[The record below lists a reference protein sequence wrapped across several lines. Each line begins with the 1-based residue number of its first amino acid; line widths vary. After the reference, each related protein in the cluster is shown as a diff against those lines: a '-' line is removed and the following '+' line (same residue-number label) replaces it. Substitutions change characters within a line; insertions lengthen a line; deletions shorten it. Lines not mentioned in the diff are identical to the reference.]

1 MTRFGRFAVLLT
13 AASMATAC
21 ASMPGPALADAVPV
35 ITGQHPQQSLEAGGY
50 PYQLFV
56 PRSYDSKAKWP
67 LMFFLHGS
75 GERGSDIAKV
85 KVHGPPKHADMDP
98 DFPFILVSPLLPA
111 EEDWDVAKLEA
122 ILDHILETMPID
134 ENRIYLT
141 GLSRGGRAT
150 WRWGAERPDLFAA
163 LVPVAGQGDP
173 ATACELVGVPIW
185 ALHGDRDDVVIPEGS
200 FAMARAIRACGGNR
214 SRLTIYPDLGHNAW
228 DPAYAD
234 PELYLWMLSQRRTDA
249 DD

>member
-56 PRSYDSKAKWP
+56 PRSYDSEAKWP
-67 LMFFLHGS
+67 LMIFLHGS
-75 GERGSDIAKV
+75 GERGSDIAMV

-122 ILDHILETMPID
+122 ILDHILETM
-134 ENRIYLT
+134 
-141 GLSRGGRAT
+141 
-150 WRWGAERPDLFAA
+150 
-163 LVPVAGQGDP
+163 
-173 ATACELVGVPIW
+173 
-185 ALHGDRDDVVIPEGS
+185 
-200 FAMARAIRACGGNR
+200 
-214 SRLTIYPDLGHNAW
+214 NA
-228 DPAYAD
+228 
-234 PELYLWMLSQRRTDA
+234 
-249 DD
+249 